1 MAREQTQ
8 TEPAPAESRSARVER
23 LRRATRRTR
32 QTPAAE
38 APRTA
43 EHSPSTEPDQPT
55 GETEAAVPAERVAA
69 EPAKAVDDAGSDGNG
84 RQREWSGENGTAE
97 GDGELSIHVDDVYKK
112 FGSFEVLSGLTI
124 GFRPDTI
131 TTVLG
136 PSGTGKSV
144 LLKHIM
150 GLLEPD
156 AGEITVLGQ
165 QMRKLKEHD
174 RSELRKHFGVLFQ
187 DGALF
192 GSMNVYDNV
201 AFPLRK
207 HTDLSEDEIESIV
220 MERLREVGLETAVDK
235 DPQAISG
242 GMRKRAGFARA
253 LVMEPEIV
261 MFDEPDSGLDPVRT
275 SLLCDLI
282 LERHEEDKGTY
293 LLVTHDISTARKVSD
308 FVGLIWQGKLV
319 HYGDAKEAFESE
331 DPFVRQFL
339 SGESAGPLGMD

>member
-1 MAREQTQ
+1 MALIDRFF
-8 TEPAPAESRSARVER
+8 
-23 LRRATRRTR
+23 RRD
-32 QTPAAE
+32 P
-38 APRTA
+38 P
-43 EHSPSTEPDQPT
+43 PGVGGDWSTNGHGDS
-55 GETEAAVPAERVAA
+55 RVARGSQ
-69 EPAKAVDDAGSDGNG
+69 AGSSDTTTVSRADAPDTTTVRAG
-84 RQREWSGENGTAE
+84 RGAE
-97 GDGELSIHVDDVYKK
+97 TSIAVRDVYKR
-112 FGSFEVLSGLTI
+112 FGTFEVLSGMTMD
-124 GFRPDTI
+124 FRPDTI

-156 AGEITVLGQ
+156 AGEIEVLGQ
-165 QMRKLKEHD
+165 KMSDLKEHQ
-174 RSELRKHFGVLFQ
+174 RSDLRKHFGVLFQ

-207 HTDLSEDEIESIV
+207 HTDLSEDDIESMV
-220 MERLREVGLETAVDK
+220 LKRLREVGLEDAINK
-235 DPQAISG
+235 EPNAISG

-261 MFDEPDSGLDPVRT
+261 LFDEPDSGLDPVRT

-282 LERHEEDKGTY
+282 LERHAEDHGTY
-293 LLVTHDISTARKVSD
+293 VLVTHDIRTARKVSD
-308 FVGLIWQGKLV
+308 YIGLIWRGKLI
-319 HYGDAKEAFESE
+319 HYGEAEEAFEST